1 METNEREGFSRL
13 SRLSKKRKRRVS
25 KLWIVITAALLLVVS
40 AGAACLA
47 LFNEKDQP
55 IAKVLTPLKGKVNI
69 LVLGVDERED
79 DVGRSDTSFVVT
91 IDNDAKKATML
102 SIPRDSRVKI
112 AGHGWD
118 KVNHAFAFGG
128 APLSKT
134 TIENLLGIPIDY
146 TVSVNFRGFMRMVD
160 AVGGIT
166 VDVDKRMRY
175 SDPYDDDGGLE
186 IDLYPGV
193 QKLNGR
199 TAIEYV
205 RYRDEE
211 GDIGR
216 VARQQKFLKA
226 LFQEMATPQILSK
239 LPELIKEFSSTVKTD
254 MPTAR
259 MLQLLPTINDAVKA
273 GLETEWVTGTPIWI
287 QDVSYWLPD
296 ITELRSKVARIQGI
310 TMDERYR
317 RETETL
323 AKEYKQS
330 VPREIR
336 VADPPALVQR
346 APASERQAVLDGKQN
361 SNTSKTKN
369 GNSSEK
375 TTTGSKST
383 STTSAGKA
391 EAR

>member
-1 METNEREGFSRL
+1 M
-13 SRLSKKRKRRVS
+13 S
-25 KLWIVITAALLLVVS
+25 KLWIVIVAVLLLVVS

-226 LFQEMATPQILSK
+226 LFQEMASPQMISK

-254 MPTAR
+254 MPTAK
-259 MLQLLPTINDAVKA
+259 MLQLLPTINDALKA

-296 ITELRSKVARIQGI
+296 ITELRSKVAHIQGI
-310 TMDERYR
+310 AMDERYR
-317 RETETL
+317 RETENL
-323 AKEYKQS
+323 ANEYKQS

-336 VADPPALVQR
+336 VASPPAVVQR
-346 APASERQAVLDGKQN
+346 GPASERQTGFESKN
-361 SNTSKTKN
+361 SSSTSKAKN
-369 GNSSEK
+369 VSSEK
-375 TTTGSKST
+375 TTTGSKNT
-383 STTSAGKA
+383 SATSAGKT
-391 EAR
+391 EPR

>member
-1 METNEREGFSRL
+1 M
-13 SRLSKKRKRRVS
+13 S
-25 KLWIVITAALLLVVS
+25 KLWIVVLALFIVVS
-40 AGAACLA
+40 AGAACFA
-47 LFNEKDQP
+47 VFNDKDQP
-55 IAKVLTPLKGKVNI
+55 IAKVMTPLKGKVNI

-146 TVSVNFRGFMRMVD
+146 TVSVNFRGFMRIVD

-186 IDLYPGV
+186 IDLHPGV

-216 VARQQKFLKA
+216 VARQQKFLRA
-226 LFQEMATPQILSK
+226 FFQEMASPQILSK
-239 LPELIKEFSSTVKTD
+239 LPELIKEFSTTVKTD
-254 MPTAR
+254 MPTAK
-259 MLQLLPTINDAVKA
+259 MLQLLPTINEAIKA
-273 GLETEWVTGTPIWI
+273 GLGTEWVTGTPIWI

-296 ITELRSKVARIQGI
+296 ITELRVKVARIQGI

-317 RETETL
+317 RETEAL
-323 AKEYKQS
+323 ANEYKQS
-330 VPREIR
+330 VPREIM
-336 VADPPALVQR
+336 VAAPPALVQR
-346 APASERQAVLDGKQN
+346 APASERQAVLEGKKN
-361 SNTSKTKN
+361 SNTSKPKS
-369 GNSSEK
+369 GSSSEK
-375 TTTGSKST
+375 MTTGSKSPSAT
-383 STTSAGKA
+383 SVGKTD
-391 EAR
+391 AR

>member
-1 METNEREGFSRL
+1 METNGREGLSRL
-13 SRLSKKRKRRVS
+13 SRLSKKKKKHVS
-25 KLWIVITAALLLVVS
+25 KLWIVIVAVLLLAVS

-47 LFNEKDQP
+47 LLNEKDQP
-55 IAKVLTPLKGKVNI
+55 MAKVLTPLRGKVNI
-69 LVLGVDERED
+69 LVLGVDERGD
-79 DVGRSDTSFVVT
+79 DAGRSDTSFVVT

-128 APLSKT
+128 APLSKK

-226 LFQEMATPQILSK
+226 LFQELATPQMLSK
-239 LPELIKEFSSTVKTD
+239 LPELVKEFSTTVKTD
-254 MPTAR
+254 MPTSK
-259 MLQLLPTINDAVKA
+259 MLRLLPTLNDAVKA

-296 ITELRSKVARIQGI
+296 ITELRAKVARIQGI
-310 TMDERYR
+310 SMDERYR
-317 RETETL
+317 RETESL
-323 AKEYKQS
+323 ANEYKQS

-336 VADPPALVQR
+336 VADPPKVVQR
-346 APASERQAVLDGKQN
+346 APASERQAAVESKQSVSTGKAKN
-361 SNTSKTKN
+361 GSGEKTKN
-369 GNSSEK
+369 GAKNTSDANAVK
-375 TTTGSKST
+375 T
-383 STTSAGKA
+383 
-391 EAR
+391 EPR

>member
-13 SRLSKKRKRRVS
+13 SRLSKKKKRSMS
-25 KLWIVITAALLLVVS
+25 KLWIVIVAVLFLVVS
-40 AGAACLA
+40 AGAACFA
-47 LFNEKDQP
+47 LFSENDQP
-55 IAKVLTPLKGKVNI
+55 VAKALLPLKGKVNI

-91 IDNDAKKATML
+91 IDNDAKKVTML

-128 APLSKT
+128 APLSKK

-226 LFQEMATPQILSK
+226 LFQEIATPQMLSK
-239 LPELIKEFSSTVKTD
+239 LPELVKEFSTTVKTD
-254 MPTAR
+254 MPTSK
-259 MLQLLPTINDAVKA
+259 MLQLLPTLNDAVKA

-296 ITELRSKVARIQGI
+296 ITELRAKVAHIQGI
-310 TMDERYR
+310 SMDERYR
-317 RETETL
+317 RETESL
-323 AKEYKQS
+323 ANEYKQS

-336 VADPPALVQR
+336 VADPPKVVQR
-346 APASERQAVLDGKQN
+346 APALERQAAVESKQSVSTGKAKN
-361 SNTSKTKN
+361 GSGEKTKN
-369 GNSSEK
+369 GAKNTSDANAVK
-375 TTTGSKST
+375 T
-383 STTSAGKA
+383 
-391 EAR
+391 EPR

>member
-1 METNEREGFSRL
+1 METNGREGFSRL
-13 SRLSKKRKRRVS
+13 SRLSKKKKKHVS
-25 KLWIVITAALLLVVS
+25 KLWIVIVAALLLAVS

-47 LFNEKDQP
+47 LLNEKDQP
-55 IAKVLTPLKGKVNI
+55 MAKVLTPLRGKVNI
-69 LVLGVDERED
+69 LVLGVDERGD
-79 DVGRSDTSFVVT
+79 DAGRSDTSFVVT

-166 VDVDKRMRY
+166 IDVDKRMRY

-226 LFQEMATPQILSK
+226 LFQEVASPQVLSK
-239 LPELIKEFSSTVKTD
+239 LPELIKEFSSVIKTD
-254 MPTAR
+254 MPTAK
-259 MLQLLPTINDAVKA
+259 MLQLLPTINEAVKA

-296 ITELRSKVARIQGI
+296 VAELRAKVARIQGI
-310 TMDERYR
+310 SMDERYR
-317 RETETL
+317 RETENL
-323 AKEYKQS
+323 ANEYKQS
-330 VPREIR
+330 VPREVR
-336 VADPPALVQR
+336 VASPPAVVQR
-346 APASERQAVLDGKQN
+346 GPASERQASFESKN
-361 SNTSKTKN
+361 SSSASKAKN
-369 GNSSEK
+369 GSSGK
-375 TTTGSKST
+375 TTTGAKNT
-383 STTSAGKA
+383 SAPSAGKT
-391 EAR
+391 ELK

>member
-1 METNEREGFSRL
+1 METNGREGLSRL
-13 SRLSKKRKRRVS
+13 SRLSKKKKKHVS
-25 KLWIVITAALLLVVS
+25 KLWIVIVAALLLAVS

-47 LFNEKDQP
+47 LLNEKDQP
-55 IAKVLTPLKGKVNI
+55 MAKVLTPLRGKVNI
-69 LVLGVDERED
+69 LVLGVDERGD
-79 DVGRSDTSFVVT
+79 DAGRSDTSFVVT

-226 LFQEMATPQILSK
+226 LFQEVASPQVLSK
-239 LPELIKEFSSTVKTD
+239 LPELIKELSSVIKTD
-254 MPTAR
+254 
-259 MLQLLPTINDAVKA
+259 I
-273 GLETEWVTGTPIWI
+273 IC
-287 QDVSYWLPD
+287 
-296 ITELRSKVARIQGI
+296 
-310 TMDERYR
+310 
-317 RETETL
+317 
-323 AKEYKQS
+323 
-330 VPREIR
+330 
-336 VADPPALVQR
+336 
-346 APASERQAVLDGKQN
+346 
-361 SNTSKTKN
+361 NTCDTC
-369 GNSSEK
+369 GR
-375 TTTGSKST
+375 T
-383 STTSAGKA
+383 
-391 EAR
+391 R

>member
-1 METNEREGFSRL
+1 M
-13 SRLSKKRKRRVS
+13 S

-336 VADPPALVQR
+336 VAEPPALVQR